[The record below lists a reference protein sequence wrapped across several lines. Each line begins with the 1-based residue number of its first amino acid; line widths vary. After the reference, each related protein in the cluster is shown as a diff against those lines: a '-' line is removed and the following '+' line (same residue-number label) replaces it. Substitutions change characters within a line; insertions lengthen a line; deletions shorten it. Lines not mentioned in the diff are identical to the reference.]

1 MIIHDVDQNTIE
13 WFELKNGK
21 PSASNASRLVTPTG
35 KASEGLEA
43 YAQELAIE
51 IHKGKPKEKN
61 FRNEHT
67 DRGHK
72 LEPIAADDY
81 EFVYNTKVRTVGF
94 ITDDQVT
101 YGVSPDR
108 LIGRSG
114 MLEIKCF
121 DEKAHLAALIYYK
134 ENRKVQPERIAQLQ
148 MQLFTGKKKFNYL
161 YHYSQTLP
169 SFRIKVLP
177 IKSYFEMLECQLDDV
192 IKRRDEILTMLRSL

>member
-1 MIIHDVDQNTIE
+1 VRIISCDQYSDE
-13 WFELKNGK
+13 WWESRLGK
-21 PSASNASRLVTPTG
+21 PTASSAHRLITPTG
-35 KASEGLEA
+35 QASTGLESYASE
-43 YAQELAIE
+43 LALDLYR
-51 IHKGKPKEKN
+51 GKSKESWGGN
-61 FRNEHT
+61 QHT
-67 DRGHK
+67 ERGSL
-72 LEPIAADDY
+72 LEPVAANDY
-81 EFVYNTKVRTVGF
+81 EFVYQTKLREVGF
-94 ITDDQVT
+94 IMDDDKRF
-101 YGVSPDR
+101 GVSPDR

-177 IKSYFEMLECQLDDV
+177 IKSYFEMLECQIEDV